1 MHLKMFKLDKP
12 SHRRGNCH
20 GLASRNG
27 HLHGGAER
35 RLLFLL
41 HGKVA
46 YVVMCEPHMEE
57 YLAGRPKLEH
67 VIVNLDWEGTEQ
79 DSRGLIEVNKIM
91 GL

>member
-1 MHLKMFKLDKP
+1 
-12 SHRRGNCH
+12 
-20 GLASRNG
+20 
-27 HLHGGAER
+27 
-35 RLLFLL
+35 
-41 HGKVA
+41 
-46 YVVMCEPHMEE
+46 MEE